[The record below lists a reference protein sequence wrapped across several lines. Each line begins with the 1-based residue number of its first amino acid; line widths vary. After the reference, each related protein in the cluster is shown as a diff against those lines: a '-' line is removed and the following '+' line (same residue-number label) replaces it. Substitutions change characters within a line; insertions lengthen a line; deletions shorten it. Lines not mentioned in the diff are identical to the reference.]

1 LKSNEYTQVEEL
13 SMDDTIL
20 DFQLESR
27 TEAIIKVIGVG
38 GGGGNAVNHMFREG
52 IHNVSFALCNT
63 DNQALMESPVPVK
76 IQLGENT
83 TGGLGAGNRPEIAR
97 KAAEESIDLIRD
109 LLSDGTR
116 MAFITAGMGGGTGT
130 GAAPVVAKVAKD
142 MGILTVGI
150 VTIPFV
156 FEGPK
161 KIIQALKGVEEIA
174 ANVDALLVINNE
186 RLRDIYHDLTMMNA
200 FAKADDTLTIAAK
213 SIAEI
218 ITVHGYVNLDFADV
232 YTTLKDGGV
241 AIMSRGVGTGK
252 NRVEDAIRDALHSPL
267 LNNNDVFSAKKIL
280 INLSFGEKSP
290 LMMEEMNALHEFMSK
305 FSRDIEV
312 IWGAALEEDLTDE
325 VKITLLATGF
335 SITSVPGIEEHR
347 KVESQAE
354 ELERKIREDARKEQ
368 EEQDRQLIEKYYGKK
383 GLKELLTTNYQIEPI
398 VLTTEEL
405 DDDKI
410 LEAMERVPVFKRDVD
425 FDPRLYRNES
435 HTLSSS
441 LFD

>member
-1 LKSNEYTQVEEL
+1 
-13 SMDDTIL
+13 MDDTIL

-38 GGGGNAVNHMFREG
+38 GGGGNAVNHMFLEG

-76 IQLGENT
+76 IQLGEHT
-83 TGGLGAGNRPEIAR
+83 TGGLGAGNRPDIAR
-97 KAAEESIDLIRD
+97 SAAEESIDAIRD

-241 AIMSRGVGTGK
+241 AIMSRGVGKGK
-252 NRVEDAIRDALHSPL
+252 NRVEEAIRDALHSPL

-280 INLSFGEKSP
+280 INLSFGEKNP

-305 FSRDIEV
+305 FSREIEV
-312 IWGAALEEDLTDE
+312 IWGAALEDDLTDE

-347 KVESQAE
+347 LVESQAE
-354 ELERKIREDARKEQ
+354 ELERKIREDAQKEQ
-368 EEQDRQLIEKYYGKK
+368 EEEDRQLIEKYYGKK
-383 GLKELLTTNYQIEPI
+383 GLKDLLTTNYRIEPI

-410 LEAMERVPVFKRDVD
+410 LEAMERTAVFKRDVD
-425 FDPRLYRNES
+425 FNPRAFRNEPQ
-435 HTLSSS
+435 TPSSS

>member
-1 LKSNEYTQVEEL
+1 
-13 SMDDTIL
+13 MDDTIL